1 MRRINHR
8 LYQLCM
14 FRPSSSTWLT
24 NFLHR
29 LIPRSQPAIYIQ
41 PRMMSCSNLPVDSTR
56 NMVFSD
62 DDISNDFMY
71 LTKQKKVYCW
81 LWIMHGTVPTWI
93 ATGKNWTNQCGLKMQ
108 FFLLQDQ
115 PSCWFS
121 QDYGFLGWWSDQL
134 LCRCK
139 CLTTHEDMIP
149 SNKTMLRGEYV
160 HFVPFWWGSNSLR
173 LLDIFVFKIEIFK
186 VWTYVF
192 SLHIGTRNMQKKL
205 LPNNACVFSFSFEYG
220 QNIWQFA
227 Y

>member
-1 MRRINHR
+1 MIYAWN
-8 LYQLCM
+8 
-14 FRPSSSTWLT
+14 STHT
-24 NFLHR
+24 N
-29 LIPRSQPAIYIQ
+29 
-41 PRMMSCSNLPVDSTR
+41 SNR
-56 NMVFSD
+56 
-62 DDISNDFMY
+62 
-71 LTKQKKVYCW
+71 
-81 LWIMHGTVPTWI
+81 
-93 ATGKNWTNQCGLKMQ
+93 KNWTNQCGLKMQ

-134 LCRCK
+134 LCSCK

-192 SLHIGTRNMQKKL
+192 SLHIGTRSMQKNSTPTMLVFFHFPLNMAKIFGNLAINKVSWKNMKTLHKL
-205 LPNNACVFSFSFEYG
+205 TWVFLYIFTA
-220 QNIWQFA
+220 I
-227 Y
+227 